1 MNASHQDVFLVD
13 GQIGLQECLDQRLG
27 QLVDLGPVIEYI
39 SETHR
44 VLEDA
49 DGEFSVCPPKAIEL
63 RDEGELLLLGVEAEC
78 ENLGN
83 LNCVKLSKA
92 VLTQVKLELDGL
104 FTNVLTVLLSNGK
117 WPVAVLALG
126 KLQQKLPPHLGH
138 LETGEPAFLIFVHIG
153 RDLPVNVLEN

>member
-1 MNASHQDVFLVD
+1 M
-13 GQIGLQECLDQRLG
+13 
-27 QLVDLGPVIEYI
+27 DLGPVIEQI
-39 SETHR
+39 SEADR

-63 RDEGELLLLGVEAEC
+63 GDEGELLLLGIDAEF

-104 FTNVLTVLLSNGK
+104 FANVLAVLLSNGK
-117 WPVAVLALG
+117 WPVAVFALG
-126 KLQQKLPPHLGH
+126 
-138 LETGEPAFLIFVHIG
+138 
-153 RDLPVNVLEN
+153 